1 MAENWIY
8 NKYIDAQSVC
18 YEVDVPDPIQRF
30 HPTATPFSQPQS
42 DYSLLANTK
51 EKTGITAQYS
61 FSVRQLEGEST

>member
-1 MAENWIY
+1 M
-8 NKYIDAQSVC
+8 

-30 HPTATPFSQPQS
+30 HPNATPFSQPQS